1 MCKRMKRLLFLTT
14 ILLAASSSA
23 LAQRLQ
29 ITLKDKSVVSYD
41 IADINVI
48 DIMPELQPGELWGAW
63 FLVFR
68 STTSSSTHYDGTEML
83 TFTGS
88 RMTWYRAS
96 GDEVYDITYSD
107 DFKTLNCTS
116 QETGNVESYTILAN
130 EPDLLVLKRASS
142 IRYFYKSIEA
152 AHNATMVKFPNRNE
166 YTDIN
171 RILNLRS
178 GSSNSTVT
186 PMGKHFENKHKTTD
200 ADRAWLAD
208 PSNQPNVSISGL
220 TKWAGKAV
228 TLYPYGDP
236 QPADINQH
244 AIGDCCLCAVLASF
258 AYNYPDYIKHI
269 ITQEGSTRFTVAM
282 YDPQGNP
289 VNVTVDNKFLCDGN
303 NNIGQLTGKNNVPT
317 WGTVL
322 EKAIMKWETIYQCNG
337 IEGIGTEHVA
347 PLLTGSGNSFAISP
361 GTLFNNEMKAVLEWA
376 MQNGMI
382 GVGGF
387 NKGDLLCGT
396 LNTVTGHAFTLMY
409 TTDPDNYLFSM
420 RNPWGI
426 TSVDGVLEIPDYRY
440 IVQTIDFRLVYPGA
454 AKEFLKQNQ
463 TGYVV
468 PRFAPKQGDLGVSKR
483 LLRMAGVNSYAGET
497 GDDAYSDEEE

>member
-1 MCKRMKRLLFLTT
+1 MRRLLYLMM
-14 ILLAASSSA
+14 ILLMGSSSA

-29 ITLKDKSVVSYD
+29 ITLNDKSVVSYD

-48 DIMPELQPGELWGAW
+48 DILPELQPGELWGTW
-63 FLVFR
+63 FLGFR
-68 STTSSSTHYDGTEML
+68 ASSSNNTHYDGTEMI
-83 TFTGS
+83 TFAGT
-88 RMTWYRAS
+88 RMTWSRS
-96 GDEVYDITYSD
+96 NGDEIYDITYSD
-107 DFKTLNCTS
+107 DKKTITCTS
-116 QETGNVESYTILAN
+116 QASGNVEKHIILAN
-130 EPDLLVLKRASS
+130 EPELLVLKRASS
-142 IRYFYKSIEA
+142 TRYFYKSVEA
-152 AHNATMVKFPNRNE
+152 AHNATMVNFPNRTE
-166 YTDIN
+166 YTDIS
-171 RILNLRS
+171 RILTLRT

-186 PMGKHFENKHKTTD
+186 PMGKHFEGKHATTD
-200 ADRAWLAD
+200 EDRTWLANA
-208 PSNQPNVSISGL
+208 SNQPNVTISGL
-220 TKWAGKAV
+220 TRWVNKQV

-258 AYNYPDYIKHI
+258 AYNYPDFIKHI
-269 ITQEGSTRFTVAM
+269 ITEEGNNRYTVAM

-289 VNVTVDNKFLCDGN
+289 VSVTVDNKFLCDGSS
-303 NNIGQLTGKNNVPT
+303 NIGQLTGKNNVPT
-317 WGTVL
+317 WGTIL

-361 GTLFNNEMKAVLEWA
+361 GTLFNGEMKAMLEWA
-376 MQNGMI
+376 MENGMI

-426 TSVDGVLEIPDYRY
+426 TSVDGVLEIPDQRH
-440 IVQTIDFRLVYPGA
+440 IVETIDFRLVYPGA
-454 AKEFLKQNQ
+454 AKDFLKQNQ
-463 TGYVV
+463 TGYIL
-468 PRFAPKQGDLGVSKR
+468 PKFAPKQGDLGVSKR
-483 LLRMAGVNSYAGET
+483 LLRMAGVNSYAGES
-497 GDDAYSDEEE
+497 GDETYGDEEE

>member
-1 MCKRMKRLLFLTT
+1 MKRLLFLTT

-63 FLVFR
+63 FLGFR

-178 GSSNSTVT
+178 GSSNSTLT
-186 PMGKHFENKHKTTD
+186 PMGKHLENRQKRRSSQLLSLLQSLHG
-200 ADRAWLAD
+200 
-208 PSNQPNVSISGL
+208 SQ
-220 TKWAGKAV
+220 
-228 TLYPYGDP
+228 
-236 QPADINQH
+236 
-244 AIGDCCLCAVLASF
+244 IGIL

-468 PRFAPKQGDLGVSKR
+468 PKFAPKQGDLGVSKR

>member
-1 MCKRMKRLLFLTT
+1 MRRLLYLMM
-14 ILLAASSSA
+14 ILLVGSGSA

-29 ITLKDKSVVSYD
+29 ITLNDKSVISYD

-48 DIMPELQPGELWGAW
+48 DILPELQPGELWGTW
-63 FLVFR
+63 FLGYR
-68 STTSSSTHYDGTEML
+68 ATSSNSTHYDGTEMI
-83 TFTGS
+83 TFAGT
-88 RMTWYRAS
+88 RMTWSRSS
-96 GDEVYDITYSD
+96 GDEIYDITYSD
-107 DFKTLNCTS
+107 DKKTISCTS
-116 QETGNVESYTILAN
+116 QTSGNVENYIILAN
-130 EPDLLVLKRASS
+130 EPELLVLKRASS
-142 IRYFYKSIEA
+142 TRYFYKSVEA
-152 AHNATMVKFPNRNE
+152 AHNATMVKFPNRSE
-166 YTDIN
+166 YTDIS
-171 RILNLRS
+171 RILTLRS

-186 PMGKHFENKHKTTD
+186 PMGKHFEGKHATTD
-200 ADRAWLAD
+200 EDRTWLANA
-208 PSNQPNVSISGL
+208 SNQPDVSISGL
-220 TKWAGKAV
+220 TRWVNKSV

-258 AYNYPDYIKHI
+258 AYNYPDFIKHI
-269 ITQEGSTRFTVAM
+269 ITKESSTRYTVAM

-303 NNIGQLTGKNNVPT
+303 GNIGQLTGKNNVPT
-317 WGTVL
+317 WGTIL
-322 EKAIMKWETIYQCNG
+322 EKAIMKWQTIYQCNG

-361 GTLFNNEMKAVLEWA
+361 GTLFNGEMKAVLNWA
-376 MQNGMI
+376 MENGMI

-426 TSVDGVLEIPDYRY
+426 TSVDGVLEIPDLRY
-440 IVQTIDFRLVYPGA
+440 IVETIDFRLVYPGA
-454 AKEFLKQNQ
+454 AKDYLKQNQ
-463 TGYVV
+463 TGYIL
-468 PRFAPKQGDLGVSKR
+468 PKFAPKQGDLGVSKR
-483 LLRMAGVNSYAGET
+483 LLRMAGVDTYAGET
-497 GDDAYSDEEE
+497 GDETYSTEEE